1 MNVVRR
7 LAFALV
13 IGLVLGLLV
22 HFASVL
28 AFPRLAEL
36 DAYSRVAALSP
47 GGQRFT
53 LLPRATP
60 EETPLPF
67 ADPNA
72 SIAACVFDLSGG
84 PLRVKVPVGETFLS
98 MALHQRHGGVFYAI
112 TDRSS
117 NRGLIDM
124 VVLTQQQL
132 DLLSESDDPD
142 EPVKELRIVSPERR
156 GFVLVR
162 SVALVP
168 SARALAD
175 ALVGRATCATEP
187 MPAS

>member
-1 MNVVRR
+1 MSAVRR

-13 IGLVLGLLV
+13 VGLVLGLLV

-36 DAYSRVAALSP
+36 DAYSRVAALAP
-47 GGQRFT
+47 GHRFT

-132 DLLSESDDPD
+132 DILSEADDPD

-175 ALVGRATCATEP
+175 ALAGRASCATEP